1 MSNIVF
7 FKPQKPQH
15 IIVRNKN
22 VSKIKQKQ
30 YGKNDVNIEQDKKN
44 WKQLRKTLEIMY
56 FRRNHNDAIKNYIN
70 F

>member
-30 YGKNDVNIEQDKKN
+30 YGKNDVNIEQDKK
-44 WKQLRKTLEIMY
+44 KLKTIEKNT
-56 FRRNHNDAIKNYIN
+56 RNYV

>member
-7 FKPQKPQH
+7 FKPQEPQH

-30 YGKNDVNIEQDKKN
+30 YGKNDVNIEQDKK
-44 WKQLRKTLEIMY
+44 KTE
-56 FRRNHNDAIKNYIN
+56 NN
-70 F
+70 